1 MSLPYIMVKIA
12 ILIPCYNEGKTVDKV
27 INDWK
32 SAIKEAYEHVQ
43 VYVYDNN
50 CTDNTAYIAASSGAV
65 VVREPKQGKGNVIRS
80 MFQDIEADCYLMVDG
95 DDTYSPDHAVEMVD
109 LILKEKADMVI
120 GDRLSSTYYKENTRR
135 FHGLGNALVRKC
147 INTIFQNSLTDI
159 MTGCRAFSKRF
170 VKTFPVISR
179 GFEIETEMTIHALD
193 KNMNIRTVQIG
204 YKERENAL
212 DSKLQTLPD
221 GIKVMLTIFNMF
233 KDYRPLLFFTLISCF
248 LTVFGIVFFIPI
260 VHTYFLTGLVFKF
273 PTLIV
278 ICFIWVAALLSFF
291 TGLIL
296 DSIHKKE
303 QREFEYILLH
313 ENFK

>member
-1 MSLPYIMVKIA
+1 
-12 ILIPCYNEGKTVDKV
+12 
-27 INDWK
+27 
-32 SAIKEAYEHVQ
+32 
-43 VYVYDNN
+43 
-50 CTDNTAYIAASSGAV
+50 
-65 VVREPKQGKGNVIRS
+65 
-80 MFQDIEADCYLMVDG
+80 
-95 DDTYSPDHAVEMVD
+95 
-109 LILKEKADMVI
+109 
-120 GDRLSSTYYKENTRR
+120 
-135 FHGLGNALVRKC
+135 
-147 INTIFQNSLTDI
+147 
-159 MTGCRAFSKRF
+159 
-170 VKTFPVISR
+170 
-179 GFEIETEMTIHALD
+179 
-193 KNMNIRTVQIG
+193 
-204 YKERENAL
+204 
-212 DSKLQTLPD
+212 
-221 GIKVMLTIFNMF
+221 MLTIFNMF